1 LSLVTP
7 RKGYK
12 KEKLKNLCKFSS
24 GEFLPNTQQQK
35 GNIPVFGGN
44 GINGFHNKSIT
55 KNPTIIIGRVGAYC
69 GSIHISKEQCWI
81 TDNAIFINSLNE
93 EINIDFLFRYL
104 LKININ
110 RLAETAAQPK
120 ISQSILRN
128 IVILYPDVKEQQK
141 IATILS
147 NVDNLIES
155 TEKVITHSTKVKKGL
170 MQKLLTRGI
179 GHTKF
184 KKVPWL
190 FGKEIEIPEEWE
202 VNEIQNHVEVTTG
215 SKNTQDKVQNGKYP
229 FYVRSQKIER
239 IDSFSFDEESVLTAG
254 DGVGTGKVFH
264 YVNEKFDLHQ
274 RAYKI
279 SNFSKN
285 LNGFYFFYYFKR
297 NFFARAMSMNANA
310 SVDSIRMDTITKM
323 QILIPPLSEQQKISS
338 ILSNIDS
345 KITSQEQYKEKL
357 EKLKKSLMQKLLTG
371 EVRV

>member
-1 LSLVTP
+1 MSLVTP

-12 KEKLKNLCKFSS
+12 S
-24 GEFLPNTQQQK
+24 
-35 GNIPVFGGN
+35 
-44 GINGFHNKSIT
+44 
-55 KNPTIIIGRVGAYC
+55 
-69 GSIHISKEQCWI
+69 
-81 TDNAIFINSLNE
+81 
-93 EINIDFLFRYL
+93 
-104 LKININ
+104 
-110 RLAETAAQPK
+110 
-120 ISQSILRN
+120 
-128 IVILYPDVKEQQK
+128 
-141 IATILS
+141 
-147 NVDNLIES
+147 
-155 TEKVITHSTKVKKGL
+155 
-170 MQKLLTRGI
+170 
-179 GHTKF
+179 
-184 KKVPWL
+184 VPWL

-239 IDSFSFDEESVLTAG
+239 INSFSFDEESVLTAG

-279 SNFSKN
+279 SNFDKN
-285 LNGFYFFYYFKR
+285 LNGLYFFYYFKR

-323 QILIPPLSEQQKISS
+323 QILIPPLSEQQKIAT

-345 KITSQEQYKEKL
+345 KIDSQEQYKEKL